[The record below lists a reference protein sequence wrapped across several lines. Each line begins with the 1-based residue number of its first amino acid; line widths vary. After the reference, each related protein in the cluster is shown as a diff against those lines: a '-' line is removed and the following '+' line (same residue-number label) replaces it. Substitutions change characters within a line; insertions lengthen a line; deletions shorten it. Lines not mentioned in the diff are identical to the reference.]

1 MSAILMSNWY
11 YFWYFMKLP
20 ESFYIRK
27 DVVKIAR
34 ELLGKVLVTEF
45 DGIHTAGMI
54 VETEA
59 YSGVSDKASHAFG
72 GRRTARTEVMYMHG
86 GAAYVY
92 LCYGIHHLF
101 NIVTNIKDI
110 PHAILIRAIE
120 PLEGIDAMLA
130 RRGKAKLQPSLT
142 AGPGAMSMALGLS
155 TRHTGRSLHRND
167 IYIEDRGIRI
177 PRKDIMAA
185 TRVGVAYAMDDALR
199 QYRFYIRGNPYV
211 SKGKGL

>member
-1 MSAILMSNWY
+1 MR
-11 YFWYFMKLP
+11 LP
-20 ESFYIRK
+20 ESFYTRK
-27 DVVKIAR
+27 DVVKIAL

-45 DGIHTAGMI
+45 NGICTSGMI

-59 YSGVSDKASHAFG
+59 YAGASDKASHASG

-101 NIVTNIKDI
+101 NVVTNKQDI

-130 RRGKAKLQPSLT
+130 RRGKTKLLPSLT
-142 AGPGAMSMALGLS
+142 AGPGAMSMALGIC
-155 TRHTGRSLHRND
+155 TVHTGCSLLGND
-167 IYIEDRGIRI
+167 IYIEDRGMRI
-177 PRKDIMAA
+177 PAKDIVAT

-199 QYRFYIRGNPYV
+199 PYRYYIRGNPYV

>member
-1 MSAILMSNWY
+1 
-11 YFWYFMKLP
+11 MKLP
-20 ESFYIRK
+20 GSFYTRK

-34 ELLGKVLVTEF
+34 ELLGKILVTRF
-45 DGIHTAGMI
+45 HGIHTAGMI

-59 YSGVSDKASHAFG
+59 YAGETDRASHAFG
-72 GRRTARTEVMYMHG
+72 GRRTARTEVMYKHG

-101 NIVTNIKDI
+101 NVVTNVQDT

-130 RRGKAKLQPSLT
+130 RRGKAKLHPSLT
-142 AGPGAMSMALGLS
+142 AGPGAMSMALGIS
-155 TRHTGRSLHRND
+155 TAQTGHSLLENEV
-167 IYIEDRGIRI
+167 YIEDRGIKVPSKHI
-177 PRKDIMAA
+177 VAT
-185 TRVGVAYAMDDALR
+185 TRVGVAYALDDALR
-199 QYRFYIRGNPYV
+199 PYRFYIRGNPYV